1 MASSWRFDGTSSS
14 LLLLLTMSTTSGF
27 GFGGPATT
35 ATPFLFSCSAVLV
48 GCAGWAWPPD
58 ICGRRTLRALEA
70 VASIVLPQHLT
81 RRPAIEHD
89 HRIGRIY
96 PALPLA
102 ARLRSENSEA

>member
-1 MASSWRFDGTSSS
+1 VASSDGTSSS
-14 LLLLLTMSTTSGF
+14 LLLLSTMSTTSGF

-70 VASIVLPQHLT
+70 VAGWQGFDRV
-81 RRPAIEHD
+81 
-89 HRIGRIY
+89 
-96 PALPLA
+96 A
-102 ARLRSENSEA
+102 AAFDDPR